1 MTIRTN
7 KTEQGLISSL
17 RLNYF
22 GQCAVKWQETKYI
35 NLIFMEKEEESVL
48 ALAMAINLN
57 TSYGSYEWALSQ
69 TKKNHLKRNPSSCQL
84 KETNIQKRFKLLKHL
99 ISWKSTHFHWS
110 MATETAKAKPSLK
123 ESQKEISASHKTK
136 VWLSSLLTIFSPSY

>member
-69 TKKNHLKRNPSSCQL
+69 TKK
-84 KETNIQKRFKLLKHL
+84 
-99 ISWKSTHFHWS
+99 KSF
-110 MATETAKAKPSLK
+110 
-123 ESQKEISASHKTK
+123 KTK
-136 VWLSSLLTIFSPSY
+136 PEQLSAERNQHTKKI